1 MKFENEQLIE
11 KIHDVKAGQT
21 SFHGA
26 IKLLNDAIK
35 ACKVEIGNIA
45 KLDPN
50 AEINKIQKKIIFD
63 AIQEALTPV
72 KRNMAVDFKQIRKVL
87 EECVRNVK
95 DDQKKITLNRKD
107 LEAVQ
112 K

>member
-11 KIHDVKAGQT
+11 KIHDVKAGQN

-35 ACKVEIGNIA
+35 ACRVEIGNIA

-50 AEINKIQKKIIFD
+50 AEINKI
-63 AIQEALTPV
+63 
-72 KRNMAVDFKQIRKVL
+72 
-87 EECVRNVK
+87 
-95 DDQKKITLNRKD
+95 
-107 LEAVQ
+107 
-112 K
+112 